1 MDAVAKLIIAWCK
14 DDSNNCV
21 LYKSN
26 GDERYKHFKLYKMI
40 ARRVHKHTPA
50 NQLSRPEF
58 SQFKVH
64 PSKIGSADN
73 LIDIDAMPSHAKR
86 A

>member
-1 MDAVAKLIIAWCK
+1 
-14 DDSNNCV
+14 
-21 LYKSN
+21 
-26 GDERYKHFKLYKMI
+26 MI